1 MTSTHPAQ
9 VLIID
14 SDARRRPAIM
24 ARMRRMGL
32 LPRMTE
38 TLSGATLLIG
48 ETLFKA
54 VLIAR
59 EQATEQQATA
69 MTGLLCADPTLPVYV
84 IDGNPSPEMA
94 VYCLKHGATGYV
106 PFPARRGAFRKLLA
120 PMRTSNDGQTSAWAK
135 MALTRSP
142 LMRRLIGEARR
153 AALTSIPILIRGETG
168 TGKGLLA
175 RAIHEVGNRRSDR
188 CVTVDCPNLGSERL
202 MSELFGHVRGAF
214 TDASHDHPGKV
225 AMAAGG
231 TLLLDEVGELP
242 RAVQAMLLRFLQDQ
256 TYERVGDPRAR
267 TGDVRIIAT
276 SSRDLSQLVQKGF
289 FREDLYYRLAVI
301 DLELPPL
308 RERSEDIECIAQT
321 LLDGSG
327 RESGRE
333 SGGES
338 GGESGLE
345 DGLEGRL
352 FDRGTVDESQRRIFT
367 ADCLAS
373 LRAHPWPGNVH
384 ELDNEIR
391 RAALLSTNREITAA
405 DLTTRVR
412 SLIREV
418 PRLGGSFLLQAVADE
433 HIRRIVESSPTLERA
448 AAVLGIQSSTL
459 WRRRCLLRT
468 AGRPLPRDQ
477 AYDHA
482 CEPVHGRD
490 DTGIDRPS

>member
-1 MTSTHPAQ
+1 MAQCSHAEVMTSTSPAQ

-24 ARMRRMGL
+24 ARVRRMGL

-38 TLSGATLLIG
+38 SLSGATLLIG

-59 EQATEQQATA
+59 EQAIEQQAMA
-69 MTGLLCADPTLPVYV
+69 MTGLLCADPTLPVFV

-94 VYCLKHGATGYV
+94 VYCLKHGASGYV
-106 PFPARRGAFRKLLA
+106 PFPARRGALHKLLV
-120 PMRTSNDGQTSAWAK
+120 PKRSPKDVHGSAWAK
-135 MALTRSP
+135 MVLTRSS
-142 LMRRLIGEARR
+142 LMRRLLGEGRR

-188 CVTVDCPNLGSERL
+188 FVTVDCANLGSERL
-202 MSELFGHVRGAF
+202 MSDLFGHVRGAF
-214 TDASHDHPGKV
+214 TDACHDYPGKV
-225 AMAAGG
+225 TLAAGG

-242 RAVQAMLLRFLQDQ
+242 RTVQAMLLRFLQDQ

-276 SSRDLSQLVQKGF
+276 SSRDLSQLLQKGH

-308 RERSEDIECIAQT
+308 RERSEDIEFIAQS
-321 LLDGSG
+321 LLDGGLLDGGLLDGG
-327 RESGRE
+327 RVVNNE
-333 SGGES
+333 
-338 GGESGLE
+338 
-345 DGLEGRL
+345 
-352 FDRGTVDESQRRIFT
+352 RRTLT

-412 SLIREV
+412 SLPGEV
-418 PRLGGSFLLQAVADE
+418 PRLGGPFALQAIADE
-433 HIRRIVESSPTLERA
+433 HIRRVVELSPTLERA

-459 WRRRCLLRT
+459 WRRRCLLRN
-468 AGRPLPRDQ
+468 AGG
-477 AYDHA
+477 A
-482 CEPVHGRD
+482 
-490 DTGIDRPS
+490 S